1 MLNKILILF
10 IIILNNFIFSNSFS
24 NDQLNFDVTEIEIL
38 DGGNKIKGKKRG
50 TITTNNGIIISADE
64 FEYNKINNILI
75 ANGNIKI
82 EDKLNNYNI
91 LSENVT
97 YFKNSEKI
105 EINGKSNSLI
115 YSKYNFKTEDI
126 IILRDELIIKSD
138 KTAKIIDEKN
148 QTLYEISKFSYSIK
162 DEILKGEK
170 IFINTKFNQPF
181 SDKYFFKSAIFN
193 LKDQS
198 YIAQDI
204 NINLKKDIFGNKEND
219 PRFKGVSS
227 SSKDGITT
235 IDKGIFTSCKKNDK
249 CPPWAVQAK
258 KVTYDKNKKQI
269 IYDDALVKV
278 YDIPIIYFPK
288 FFHPGP
294 TVKRQSGILIPHI
307 NNSNILGSSLQIPY
321 FHVISDNKDLTF
333 KPTIFDKSIFM
344 FQNEYRQQNKRS
356 FFITDFN
363 ITDGY
368 KSKKDNEEKTL
379 IHLFSKFESDLDF
392 ENFIESSLNI
402 SYQKVNNDTYLKV
415 FDSNIVDT
423 DLKPVNFDT
432 LTSEIELDLEHEKF
446 TFNTGFTAY
455 ENLSKQ
461 NSDRYQFVLPHYN
474 LSTNFFNN
482 NNFGSFDFLSQGDN
496 ILKDTNDLRSR
507 MINNLNIQSYDFFS
521 NNGFKNNLNYFLKN
535 TVTAGKDNTE
545 YDSSPQIKFMNIIEM
560 QSSFPLVKIDDKYI
574 NFINPKLSLRY
585 NPTEMKTYSN
595 ENRRIN
601 NDNIFNIN
609 RLGLIDTLESGKN
622 LTLGIDYKKEKLND
636 INKYF
641 EVNLGTV
648 LRTKSNNKI
657 PSNSTIDQKNSNYF
671 GKLTNSFNDNISLDY
686 EFSVDNDLKH
696 IEYNSIGATI
706 SKNNFVTTF
715 NFIEE
720 NGAIGSSNILENT
733 TTFNFDEQNFIVF
746 RTRKNREIDLT
757 EYYDL
762 IYEYKNDCLI
772 AGIKYNK
779 TYYSDR
785 DLEPSEDFMLS
796 ITLIPMS
803 SIEQKVAN

>member
-64 FEYNKINNILI
+64 FEYNKINNILS

-105 EINGKSNSLI
+105 KINGKSNSLI

-126 IILRDELIIKSD
+126 IILRDQLIIKSD
-138 KTAKIIDEKN
+138 KAATIIDEKN

-249 CPPWAVQAK
+249 CPPWVVQAK

-379 IHLFSKFESDLDF
+379 IHLFSKFESNLDF

-521 NNGFKNNLNYFLKN
+521 NNGFKNNFNYYLKN
-535 TVTAGKDNTE
+535 TITAGKDNTE
-545 YDSSPQIKFMNIIEM
+545 YNSSPQIKFMNIIEM
-560 QSSFPLVKIDDKYI
+560 QSSFPLVKIDDRYI

-585 NPTEMKTYSN
+585 NPSEMKTYSN

-762 IYEYKNDCLI
+762 IYEYKNDCLV

>member
-24 NDQLNFDVTEIEIL
+24 NDQINFDITEIEIL
-38 DGGNKIKGKKRG
+38 DGGKKIIGKKRG
-50 TITTNNGIIISADE
+50 TITTNDGIIINADE
-64 FEYNKINNILI
+64 FEYDKINNILS

-82 EDKLNNYNI
+82 EDTINDYNI
-91 LSENVT
+91 LSENVI
-97 YFKNSEKI
+97 YYKNSEKI
-105 EINGKSNSLI
+105 NIKGKSNSLI
-115 YSKYNFKTEDI
+115 YSNYNFKTEDI
-126 IILRDELIIKSD
+126 TILRNKLIIKSD
-138 KTAKIIDEKN
+138 KAATIIDKKN
-148 QTLYEISKFSYSIK
+148 QTLYKISKFSYSLR

-204 NINLKKDIFGNKEND
+204 NIDLKKDIFGNEDND

-227 SSKDGITT
+227 SSKNGVTT
-235 IDKGIFTSCKKNDK
+235 IDKGVFTSCKKKDK
-249 CPPWAVQAK
+249 CPPWVVQAK

-269 IYDDALVKV
+269 IYDDALLKV
-278 YDIPIIYFPK
+278 YDIPIMYFPK

-356 FFITDFN
+356 FFIADFN

-368 KSKKDNEEKTL
+368 KSKKEGEKNTL
-379 IHLFSKFESDLDF
+379 THLFSKFESDLDF

-402 SYQKVNNDTYLKV
+402 SVQKVNNDTYLKI
-415 FDSNIVDT
+415 FDTNIVDT
-423 DLKPVNFDT
+423 KLKPDNFDT
-432 LTSEIELDLEHEKF
+432 LTSSIELDLEHEKF
-446 TFNTGFTAY
+446 AFNTGFTAY
-455 ENLSKQ
+455 EDLSKQ
-461 NSDRYQFVLPHYN
+461 NSDRYQFVLPYYN
-474 LSTNFFNN
+474 LSKSFFNN

-496 ILKDTNDLRSR
+496 ILKDTNSLRSR
-507 MINNLNIQSYDFFS
+507 MINNLNIQSYDVIS
-521 NNGFKNNLNYFLKN
+521 KTGFKNNFNYYLKN
-535 TVTAGKDNTE
+535 TVTAGKNNVE
-545 YDSSPQIKFMNIIEM
+545 YDSSPHIKLMNIFEM
-560 QSSFPLVKIDDKYI
+560 QSSFPLIKMDDNYI
-574 NFINPKLSLRY
+574 NYINPKLSLRF
-585 NPTEMKTYSN
+585 NPSEMKISSN
-595 ENRRIN
+595 KNRKIN
-601 NDNIFNIN
+601 NDNIFNID
-609 RLGLIDTLESGKN
+609 RLGLIDTLESGQN
-622 LTLGIDYKKEKLND
+622 LTLGIDYKKEKLNN

-641 EVNLGTV
+641 EVKLGTV
-648 LRTKSNNKI
+648 LRAKANNNI
-657 PSNSTIDQKNSNYF
+657 PTNSTLDQKNSNYF
-671 GKLTNSFNDNISLDY
+671 GKLTNSFNDNFSLNY
-686 EFSVDNDLKH
+686 EFSVDNNLSKL
-696 IEYNSIGATI
+696 EYNSIGTTI

-715 NFIEE
+715 NYIEE
-720 NGAIGSSNILENT
+720 NGAIGSSNVLENT
-733 TTFNFDEQNFIVF
+733 TSFNFDEQNFLLF

-762 IYEYKNDCLI
+762 IYEYKNDCLV

-779 TYYSDR
+779 TYYNDR
-785 DLEPSEDFMLS
+785 DLEPTEDFMFS
-796 ITLIPMS
+796 ITLIPMT
-803 SIEQKVAN
+803 SIEQKIAN